1 MMARFSMFLSRS
13 RGRDG
18 HVRRLAATI
27 TGAILLA
34 LTVAAPLDRARAAAE
49 TGDVEPERLAIL
61 IGNGSYPNV
70 YDTPNAPNDA
80 RDIGDKLSEM
90 GFAVVVA
97 TDVSKDGFLELLDGM
112 KERLD
117 AADSVVFYYAG
128 HGFQFG
134 GENYLV
140 PTSARLENESDI
152 VEQTVKLADVIARL
166 QDRQRPTLIFLDA
179 CRDNPLG
186 SEREAGL
193 AQLDGGDS
201 TFIAFATQP
210 GAVTADGDA
219 RNSPFAQAL
228 LAHLERPGLSVSDLM
243 IEVRTTVEALTLGRQ
258 TPWDQS
264 SLRQQFYFAE
274 APEIDPSVLEANFM
288 AILGRPELQDELRI
302 RLASSDPNALHSF
315 IMSYS
320 GEGASTTRS
329 LDTGLPTAG
338 APGEADPKATLGEA
352 KDAKPVQLA
361 TLAPAAAAATTA
373 SKPQVEVAVQNGLAA
388 LLSPGGSKDGGL
400 GEKELARRVQTEL
413 ARLGCYRMG
422 IDGLWG
428 RGSQKAMNDYNG
440 ERGKSYPV
448 DAPSMDALT
457 SLFLD
462 SGRVCKAP
470 VVRKAPATASLT
482 TKGSSGAKSSGGSK
496 KATTKSRSR
505 TKTASRTPARS
516 APKATPKRSSA
527 KKKAAPRRTATKA
540 AKPRAPAKL
549 PPDISG
555 GIGIGGIF

>member
-1 MMARFSMFLSRS
+1 MTASLTQGRFSP
-13 RGRDG
+13 
-18 HVRRLAATI
+18 RRQCVGNAPRVGSLAV
-27 TGAILLA
+27 GLLLLFVMA
-34 LTVAAPLDRARAAAE
+34 MLGPLDCAFAAAE

-61 IGNGSYPNV
+61 VGNGSYPNV

-80 RDIGDKLSEM
+80 RDIGGKLSEM

-97 TDVSKDGFLELLDGM
+97 TDVSKEGFLELLDGM

-117 AADSVVFYYAG
+117 AAESVVFYYAG
-128 HGFQFG
+128 HGFQFE

-140 PTSARLENESDI
+140 PTSARLENEADI
-152 VEQTVKLADVIARL
+152 TGQTVKLADVISRL

-186 SEREAGL
+186 SGREAGL

-228 LAHLERPGLSVSDLM
+228 LAHLDRPGLSVSDLM
-243 IEVRTTVEALTLGRQ
+243 IKVRTTVEALTLGRQ

-288 AILGRPELQDELRI
+288 AILGRPELQDELRV

-320 GEGASTTRS
+320 DDGASTTRS
-329 LDTGLPTAG
+329 LDTGLPVGSA
-338 APGEADPKATLGEA
+338 AGEADPKAALGGN
-352 KDAKPVQLA
+352 KPVQLA
-361 TLAPAAAAATTA
+361 TLSPTAAAGGTA
-373 SKPQVEVAVQNGLAA
+373 KPEVAVQNGLAT
-388 LLSPGGSKDGGL
+388 LLSPGGGNNGGL

-428 RGSQKAMNDYNG
+428 RGSQKAMNDYNK
-440 ERGKSYPV
+440 ERGKSFV
-448 DAPSMDALT
+448 VEAPSMDALT
-457 SLFLD
+457 GLFLD

-470 VVRKAPATASLT
+470 VVKKAPATASLT
-482 TKGSSGAKSSGGSK
+482 TKGSSRATSSSSSRK
-496 KATTKSRSR
+496 KVTKPTKSR
-505 TKTASRTPARS
+505 TKTAARTPS
-516 APKATPKRSSA
+516 KKKAATSSRRSSP
-527 KKKAAPRRTATKA
+527 KKAAPRRA
-540 AKPRAPAKL
+540 AASKPRAPAQL

>member
-1 MMARFSMFLSRS
+1 MTASLTQGRLSARPQCVGSARRVGSLAIGLLFLL
-13 RGRDG
+13 
-18 HVRRLAATI
+18 V
-27 TGAILLA
+27 
-34 LTVAAPLDRARAAAE
+34 VAMLGPLDRAFAAAE

-61 IGNGSYPNV
+61 VGNGSYPNV

-97 TDVSKDGFLELLDGM
+97 TNVSRDGFLELLDGM

-117 AADSVVFYYAG
+117 AAESVVFYYAG
-128 HGFQFG
+128 HGFQFE

-140 PTSARLENESDI
+140 PTSARLENETDI
-152 VEQTVKLADVIARL
+152 TEQTVKLADVISRL

-186 SEREAGL
+186 SGREAGL

-228 LAHLERPGLSVSDLM
+228 LAHLDRPGLSVSDLM
-243 IEVRTTVEALTLGRQ
+243 IKVRTTVEALTLGRQ

-288 AILGRPELQDELRI
+288 AILGRPELQDELRV

-320 GEGASTTRS
+320 DDGASATRS
-329 LDTGLPTAG
+329 LDAGLPVGG
-338 APGEADPKATLGEA
+338 AAGEADPKAALGGN
-352 KDAKPVQLA
+352 KPVQLA
-361 TLAPAAAAATTA
+361 TLSPTKAAQGTA
-373 SKPQVEVAVQNGLAA
+373 KPEVAVQNGLAA
-388 LLSPGGSKDGGL
+388 LLSPGGGNDGGL

-428 RGSQKAMNDYNG
+428 RGSQKAMNDYNK
-440 ERGKSYPV
+440 ERGKAFTV
-448 DAPSMDALT
+448 EAPSMDALT
-457 SLFLD
+457 GLFLD

-470 VVRKAPATASLT
+470 VVKKAPATASLT
-482 TKGSSGAKSSGGSK
+482 TKGSSRAKSSSSSRK
-496 KATTKSRSR
+496 KATKPSKSRAKTKSR
-505 TKTASRTPARS
+505 TKTAARTPAKK
-516 APKATPKRSSA
+516 KAVKSSRRSSA
-527 KKKAAPRRTATKA
+527 KKATTRRAA
-540 AKPRAPAKL
+540 AKPKAPAKL